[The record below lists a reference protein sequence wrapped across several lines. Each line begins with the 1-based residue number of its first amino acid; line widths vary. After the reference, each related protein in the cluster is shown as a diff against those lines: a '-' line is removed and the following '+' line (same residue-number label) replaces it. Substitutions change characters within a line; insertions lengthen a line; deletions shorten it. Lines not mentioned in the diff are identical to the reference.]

1 MRVHDEPDNDKAKIF
16 FSKQLLTIAQ
26 GRAHLYLGCQ
36 VDRSFGGVAR
46 VFIRRRGSLGVN
58 LARIRDLTW
67 RANWGRGPAQK
78 GVLFYARG
86 R

>member
-16 FSKQLLTIAQ
+16 FSKLSRHAQ
-26 GRAHLYLGCQ
+26 GRAHLYLCCQ

-46 VFIRRRGSLGVN
+46 VFIRRRGSIGVN